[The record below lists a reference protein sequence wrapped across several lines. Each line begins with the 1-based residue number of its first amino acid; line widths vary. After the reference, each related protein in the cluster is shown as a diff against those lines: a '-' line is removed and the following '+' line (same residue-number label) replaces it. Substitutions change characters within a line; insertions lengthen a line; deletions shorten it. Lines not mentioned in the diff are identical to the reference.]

1 MAVKYFYYV
10 IVKSD
15 NQAIFV
21 TKIDNATNYAHWDK
35 NEKPLPL
42 TKSYAEDLA
51 WCLPLNFFPAFVLMS
66 AHELK
71 KQIFYKEQPNEQK

>member
-21 TKIDNATNYAHWDK
+21 TKIDDTTNHAHWDK
-35 NEKPLPL
+35 NEKPLPF

-51 WCLPLNFFPAFVLMS
+51 WCLTLNFFPAFVLMS

-71 KQIFYKEQPNEQK
+71 KTNFL